1 GMQATATK
9 DSSKSWFSKTEGRL
23 YAYPAL
29 MARHR
34 DLAAELRE
42 AYPLGAQTVGDGTG
56 IRAVG
61 THSDGAAK
69 WAIRFEG
76 MEKACDDSLLKVLKE
91 FELVNGFLEL
101 CSEDEQEFVKL
112 KYFKNLARS
121 TVIRELAISLTTY
134 YRLRDITV
142 TRAAAI
148 FGYLE
153 YEEYIEMLAQ

>member
-1 GMQATATK
+1 MQATAIK

-42 AYPLGAQTVGDGTG
+42 AYPLGAQWFGDGAG

-61 THSDGAAK
+61 TNGDGTAK
-69 WAIRFEG
+69 WAIRFDG
-76 MEKACDDSLLKVLKE
+76 MEKACDESLLKALKE
-91 FELVNGFLEL
+91 FELVNSFLEL
-101 CSEDEQEFVKL
+101 CSEDEQEFVDMR
-112 KYFKNLARS
+112 YFKNWARG
-121 TVIRELAISLTTY
+121 TIIREMAISLTTY
-134 YRLRDITV
+134 YRLRDTTV
-142 TRAAAI
+142 TRAAAV